1 MYRDVVWEAM
11 PVMYGN
17 VCLCERNV
25 GVRMTMG
32 VWKICERNGN
42 VGLLLY

>member
-1 MYRDVVWEAM
+1 MCRDAVWEAM

-32 VWKICERNGN
+32 PWEYGKVVREMGM
-42 VGLLLY
+42 